1 MANIEKKNFNQPEK
15 TNSYDHM
22 KAEVIT
28 AEGLTFMKN
37 TAEPGW
43 QWTTHIKPVAKTG
56 SCQKNHLFYMIS
68 GKLHVKM
75 DDGKEQ
81 EFSAGDIGV
90 VPAGHDGWTVGDKQA
105 VWLEITH

>member
-43 QWTTHIKPVAKTG
+43 QWTTHIKPVAK
-56 SCQKNHLFYMIS
+56 
-68 GKLHVKM
+68 
-75 DDGKEQ
+75 
-81 EFSAGDIGV
+81 
-90 VPAGHDGWTVGDKQA
+90 PAVARRT
-105 VWLEITH
+105 IFFT